1 MSLLLKSGDSY
12 FEVSETDLAACEIE
26 PQEFGAAGVA
36 DRNLAATAAFDPWE
50 PAKNASSCADYSG
63 YGASCSKAPN
73 CP

>member
-12 FEVSETDLAACEIE
+12 FEVSETDLAACEIVAD
-26 PQEFGAAGVA
+26 EFGADCVA
-36 DRNLAATAAFDPWE
+36 DRSLSATAAFDPWE

-63 YGASCSKAPN
+63 YGASCSKQPG